1 MSTLKKTVCISCV
14 LFLQVISINLY
25 AQIPQGI
32 NYQSIIRTTS
42 GSVLTNSAVTVD
54 FKLYD
59 GMLGAL
65 LYHETHST
73 TTNQY
78 GMVNLIIGQGTQLG
92 GSIPFIAIPWAS
104 GIAYEVLVNSNVIG
118 TKQLFMSVPYAL
130 HSRAPI
136 VTYSNNILSVGGNTA
151 TINSSPTYSAGT
163 GIDISGNIISNT
175 LTPITPTITSSG
187 IAVVTPTTGNNFN
200 VSVPAPVL
208 NYNQSTKELSISQGT
223 ATSTQTLI
231 GTGTN
236 TISMTGVGIASVS
249 PTVGN
254 NFTVNVQSP
263 TFTNNGPS
271 TIVGTYP
278 NYTLNST
285 ASPTTTL
292 VQGNNITLNQSGNT
306 YTVSSPS
313 QSLSLSSNV
322 LSITGGNS
330 VTLPATVIN
339 GVGTGISTVSTTA
352 NNFTVNVPK
361 PTYSSVSGI
370 LSFGGTNTV
379 SITSP
384 LSLSGTTLTSGVAS
398 NSVNLATLPSLW
410 STATTSVATSI
421 FPTGIGNRVGIGTST
436 PNSLFEVQD
445 YINFEGVG
453 SNTSLGHLAGVKASP
468 LGYYNTFVG
477 GFAGQAVTT
486 TTGTAAANTYI
497 GYNSGVNASLG
508 NNNTFVGS
516 SSGSSI
522 TTGSQNTF
530 LGNISGNGITT
541 GNNNVIIGQGAGVN
555 QTTASNNVFI
565 GNGSGLSTTT
575 QYTNATAIGYNARV
589 NADNALV
596 LGNTTTSVGIGVTAP
611 VEKLEVNGNVQID
624 GTTSEYKYGTT
635 KTRYL
640 SVPSKAFIS
649 ESGNL
654 FAANSIVGQIYSVA
668 TNTLPLGYATYYIA
682 PVYLPDGAVVTN
694 LDAYVVDEDATYNIS
709 LAQLW
714 RSTSTVGTAYG
725 TASIMAQTS
734 ATTGSNPNI
743 QLLSDNSVNTPII
756 DNQNYSYYVRFGG
769 VYTATPQNIR
779 LSRFVITYTVDKAD

>member
-1 MSTLKKTVCISCV
+1 MCTLKKIICITCI

-104 GIAYEVLVNSNVIG
+104 GIAYEVLVNSNIIG

-136 VTYSNNILSVGGNTA
+136 VTYSNNILSVGGNTV
-151 TINSSPTYSAGT
+151 TINSSSTYSAGI

-175 LTPITPTITSSG
+175 LTPITPTITGIG

-208 NYNQSTKELSISQGT
+208 NYNQLTKELSITQGT
-223 ATSTQTLI
+223 AVTTQTLI
-231 GTGTN
+231 GTGSN
-236 TISMTGVGIASVS
+236 TISMNGAGIASVS

-254 NFTVNVQSP
+254 NFTVNVQAPS
-263 TFTNNGPS
+263 FTNNGPS
-271 TIVGTYP
+271 TILGSYP
-278 NYTLNST
+278 NYTLNSIAT
-285 ASPTTTL
+285 PSTTL

-313 QSLSLSSNV
+313 QSLSLASNI

-339 GVGTGISTVSTTA
+339 GTGTGISTVSTSA
-352 NNFTVNVPK
+352 NNFTVNVPN
-361 PTYSSVSGI
+361 PTFSTLSGI

-384 LSLSGTTLTSGVAS
+384 LSLSGTTLTSGVGT

-410 STATTSVATSI
+410 SSATTSVATSI
-421 FPTGIGNRVGIGTST
+421 FPTGIGNRVGIGTTT
-436 PNSLFEVQD
+436 PNSLFEVKD
-445 YINFEGVG
+445 YINFENVG
-453 SNTSLGHLAGVKASP
+453 SNTSLGHFAGVKASP
-468 LGYYNTFVG
+468 LAYYNTFLG
-477 GFAGQAVTT
+477 YYAGQAVTS

-497 GYNSGVNASLG
+497 GYNSGVNASFG

-530 LGNISGNGITT
+530 LGNTSGNGVTT
-541 GNNNVIIGQGAGVN
+541 GDNNVIIGQGAGVN
-555 QTTASNNVFI
+555 HTTASNNVFI
-565 GNGSGLSTTT
+565 GNGSGFSTTT
-575 QYTNATAIGYNARV
+575 QYTNAVAIGYNARV
-589 NADNALV
+589 NANNALV
-596 LGNTTTSVGIGVTAP
+596 LGNTTTNVGIGVNAP

-624 GTTSEYKYGTT
+624 GATSEYKYGTAKT
-635 KTRYL
+635 KQL
-640 SVPSKAFIS
+640 SIPSVAFQS
-649 ESGNL
+649 EKSNL
-654 FAANSIVGQIYSVA
+654 YTSNSIVGQIYTVA
-668 TNTLPLGYATYYIA
+668 TTTLSLGYASYYSA
-682 PVYLPDGAVVTN
+682 PVYLPDGATVTN
-694 LDAYVVDEDATYNIS
+694 FEAYVVDEDATYNIS
-709 LAQLW
+709 LCQLW
-714 RSTSTVGTAYG
+714 RSTSTVGTQYG
-725 TASIMAQTS
+725 TSSTMAQTS
-734 ATTGSNPNI
+734 ATSGSNTNI
-743 QLLSDNSVNTPII
+743 QILSDNTITSPLI
-756 DNQNYSYYVRFGG
+756 DNANYYYFVRFGG
-769 VYTATPQNIR
+769 VYTGNQNIR
-779 LSRFVITYTVDKAD
+779 LSRFVITYTINKAD

>member
-236 TISMTGVGIASVS
+236 TISMTGIGIASVS

-254 NFTVNVQSP
+254 NFTVNVPNP
-263 TFTNNGPS
+263 TFS
-271 TIVGTYP
+271 T
-278 NYTLNST
+278 L
-285 ASPTTTL
+285 
-292 VQGNNITLNQSGNT
+292 
-306 YTVSSPS
+306 
-313 QSLSLSSNV
+313 
-322 LSITGGNS
+322 
-330 VTLPATVIN
+330 
-339 GVGTGISTVSTTA
+339 
-352 NNFTVNVPK
+352 
-361 PTYSSVSGI
+361 SGI

-589 NADNALV
+589 DTNNALI

-635 KTRYL
+635 RTRYL
-640 SVPSKAFIS
+640 SVPSKAFIP

-654 FAANSIVGQIYSVA
+654 FAANSIGGQIYAVA
-668 TNTLPLGYATYYIA
+668 TNTLPLGYTTYFVA

-725 TASIMAQTS
+725 NATTMAQTS
-734 ATTGSNPNI
+734 ATTGSNSNI
-743 QLLSDNSVNTPII
+743 QLLSDNSVNTPVI
-756 DNQNYSYYVRFGG
+756 DNQNYLYYVRFGG
-769 VYTATPQNIR
+769 SYTGATPQNIR